1 MSQKK
6 VDEYKELKKNRRELV
21 AKEKKEKAIKRVI
34 GWVIAAL
41 VVCGLLAGIVITIVN
56 AVNANKKAEESYYLT
71 ENALLDY
78 VEMASKEE
86 AAAAEAET
94 AEAAE
99 PAEEAE
105 TEPAEEAETEPAEEA
120 ETEPAEEAETESAE
134 ETEPAAED
142 TEAETEEE
150 TDEE

>member
-94 AEAAE
+94 AEEAE
-99 PAEEAE
+99 PAEEEAEAAEEAE

-120 ETEPAEEAETESAE
+120 ETEPAEE
-134 ETEPAAED
+134 TEPAAED

>member
-120 ETEPAEEAETESAE
+120 ETEPAEE
-134 ETEPAAED
+134 TEPAAED